1 MSAERIRLRTSGRVR
16 WRRFAIVALPAAAIA
31 GVLTGLTAEG
41 AVAASISVSGQEF
54 LVTAD
59 RLSGSGFEQFGG
71 QVTSDG
77 TDGSRGG
84 QPVIVSAI
92 SNAKLAN
99 LCQSVSVAGITLRL
113 TAGGNGDAVSAS
125 NLIVDAA
132 SVSGS
137 QAQFRNIAIG
147 VDAGSLS
154 ESPGVTGTS
163 GGFGEQADGVTITDL
178 RQETWLTTAGT
189 FTLPDLSL
197 SFGGTC

>member
-1 MSAERIRLRTSGRVR
+1 MSAQRIRLRTSGHVQ

-31 GVLTGLTAEG
+31 GLLIGLTAEG
-41 AVAASISVSGQEF
+41 AMAASISVSGQEF

-59 RLSGSGFEQFGG
+59 QLSGSGFEQFGG

-77 TDGSRGG
+77 TDGSQSS

-92 SNAKLAN
+92 STAKLTN
-99 LCQSVSVAGITLRL
+99 LCQSVSVAGVTLRL
-113 TAGGNGDAVSAS
+113 TAGGNGSAVSAS
-125 NLIVDAA
+125 NLIVDAG

-137 QAQFRNIAIG
+137 QAQFHNIAIG
-147 VDAGSLS
+147 VDAGTLT
-154 ESPGVTGTS
+154 EDPGVTGSS
-163 GGFGEQADGVTITDL
+163 GGFGEQADGVTITGL
-178 RQETWLTTAGT
+178 RQDTWLTTAGT